1 MIKTIL
7 QVLDIIKKMRII
19 IMATILTLI
28 HMVVQK
34 NIGKKKD
41 EKNIIQKKMNKNIQI
56 ETDNIIK
63 ILLIKIFLIIL

>member
-56 ETDNIIK
+56 KTDNIIK

>member
-19 IMATILTLI
+19 IMATILILI

-56 ETDNIIK
+56 KTDNIIK

>member
-19 IMATILTLI
+19 IMAKILTLI

-41 EKNIIQKKMNKNIQI
+41 EKNIIQKKMN
-56 ETDNIIK
+56 
-63 ILLIKIFLIIL
+63 

>member
-19 IMATILTLI
+19 IMATILILI

-56 ETDNIIK
+56 KIDNIIK